1 MAPPARGPRDE
12 RDHLGV
18 WVNPTRAP
26 LKVGLQRSHVSNDRT
41 TSHRT
46 SAQVSQ
52 GALIFDSLLDL
63 ARELGAEVFLE
74 EMQPKID
81 GGCDTTR
88 GGHHAVFYHA
98 SLDDVRDRAEFVP
111 RALVGRRLPSRE
123 ESRGTQDQR
132 ARAHTGNRLLR
143 SEVEEPLQELRIL
156 NDFLAPGSSRDD
168 DKIEVGK
175 LVVDLVSEEFHP
187 ECTGDLLLHR
197 TKADCEVEFRMD
209 LLRLREDLIHPDRV
223 ELLDAVE
230 DQNADPHGSGVS
242 VSWLNRSAPNG
253 GLVVSD
259 SSS

>member
-1 MAPPARGPRDE
+1 ME
-12 RDHLGV
+12 
-18 WVNPTRAP
+18 
-26 LKVGLQRSHVSNDRT
+26 
-41 TSHRT
+41 
-46 SAQVSQ
+46 
-52 GALIFDSLLDL
+52 
-63 ARELGAEVFLE
+63 
-74 EMQPKID
+74 PKID
-81 GGCDTTR
+81 RGRDTAR
-88 GGHHAVFYHA
+88 GGHQAVFHDA
-98 SLDDVRDRAEFVP
+98 RLDDVRDRPEFVP
-111 RALVGRRLPSRE
+111 RALVGRRLTSRE

-175 LVVDLVSEEFHP
+175 LVVDLVSEELHP
-187 ECTGDLLLHR
+187 ECTGDLLL
-197 TKADCEVEFRMD
+197 
-209 LLRLREDLIHPDRV
+209 LREDLIHPDRV

-253 GLVVSD
+253 GRVVSG